1 MGKKILLGLVAA
13 GAVYLGIQGWISNRG
28 ERYVTEIL
36 DAYNRMVSP
45 QEHWSLKE
53 YEGGFRGGRA
63 LLVLE
68 MNSSEPGPFLRRLEL
83 ESRVDYGPFFWR
95 QLRPGL
101 VRLEVDTPLKPL
113 LQPEAARRI
122 VGSASVEY
130 RGILDWG
137 HTMHET
143 LKLSP
148 MKIREKNATVESEA
162 VVYESDYRL
171 STFQGRG
178 LLRSDRLIYRLDG
191 REDLGLDRPQLAM
204 RLEPWNRQEG
214 WVFGDWEF
222 RADELRLRSGT
233 EATAPLLHFR
243 PEVVLGL
250 HRKGKEYADARL
262 ELKIQSGDE
271 TTRKYLEGISR
282 VSMDLELRSLGRK
295 GLEVLKRWK
304 EEAQKTQMELRAA
317 SAAGDDIALQK
328 AILAFDALEG
338 RWIEVYNTLLVP
350 GRTRLL
356 LKERIDGNHTSKL
369 DLDLTFTGKKIRY
382 DNPISATVDLLGQ
395 LERIVE
401 GSFALD
407 LDKALAKRLYP
418 HGIFILDS
426 MADKG
431 LATLD
436 RQGVY
441 HLKGE
446 IKGGKIIINGT
457 RYAPHELIMMILI

>member
-1 MGKKILLGLVAA
+1 MGKKILLGLVVA
-13 GAVYLGIQGWISNRG
+13 GALYLGIQGWISSRG

-36 DAYNRMVSP
+36 DAYNRVVSP

-53 YEGGFRGGRA
+53 YKGGFRGGRA

-68 MNSSEPGPFLRRLEL
+68 MNNSEPGPFLHRLEL

-137 HTMHET
+137 YTMHET

-148 MKIREKNATVESEA
+148 MKIREENATVESEA

-171 STFQGRG
+171 STLQGRG

-191 REDLGLDRPQLAM
+191 REDLGLDRPRLAM
-204 RLEPWNRQEG
+204 RFEPWKREEG
-214 WVFGDWEF
+214 WIFGDWEF
-222 RADELRLRSGT
+222 RADELRLRSGA
-233 EATAPLLHFR
+233 ESSAPLLHFR

-250 HRKGKEYADARL
+250 HRKGKEYANARL
-262 ELKIQSGDE
+262 ALEIQSRDE
-271 TTRKYLEGISR
+271 ATRKYLGGISQL
-282 VSMDLELRSLGRK
+282 SLNLELRSLGRK
-295 GLEVLKRWK
+295 GLEVLRRWK
-304 EEAQKTQMELRAA
+304 EEAQKTQRELSAA
-317 SAAGDDIALQK
+317 SASGDDIALQK

-356 LKERIDGNHTSKL
+356 LKEHIGGDHRGDL
-369 DLDLTFTGKKIRY
+369 RLDLTFTGKKIRS

-401 GSFALD
+401 GSFALEI
-407 LDKALAKRLYP
+407 DKELAKRLYP
-418 HGIFILDS
+418 HGVFVLDA
-426 MADKG
+426 MTDKG
-431 LATLD
+431 LASLD

-446 IKGGKIIINGT
+446 IRGGKIIINGT
-457 RYAPHELIMMILI
+457 RYAPHELVMMILI